1 MLYSSLIGWHT
12 LISDWLT
19 AGSKTVFGELWFHAG
34 DKSVPPEC
42 RRTKHEM
49 QGEVAEIE
57 NIVKENGDI
66 RGDTLTMLAKL
77 TDHTGSVR

>member
-1 MLYSSLIGWHT
+1 
-12 LISDWLT
+12 
-19 AGSKTVFGELWFHAG
+19 
-34 DKSVPPEC
+34 
-42 RRTKHEM
+42 M

-77 TDHTGSVR
+77 TDHTGAVR

>member
-1 MLYSSLIGWHT
+1 M
-12 LISDWLT
+12 
-19 AGSKTVFGELWFHAG
+19 FGELWFHAG
-34 DKSVPPEC
+34 DKSLPPEC
-42 RRTKHEM
+42 RHTKHEM

-77 TDHTGSVR
+77 TDHTGSVRYINDKLGDSDEIYLVQV